1 MGIAKVI
8 AIPYFCIRMDETHL
22 LELMEHHGVKPT
34 ANRIV
39 IARALAAAG
48 RPMSM
53 TERETVV
60 ETIDKSNIFSTLQAF
75 REARLVHVLDDSG
88 DGVRYELCHS
98 HHDDEDDDVHVHFYC
113 EKCHRT
119 FCLEDTPVPPVSI
132 PDEYAVHSVSYL
144 IKGLCKECQLPTVRC
159 RQIFDHQGSEG
170 KAKGRRDGD

>member
-1 MGIAKVI
+1 MEEK
-8 AIPYFCIRMDETHL
+8 HL
-22 LELMEHHGVKPT
+22 LELMESHGIKPT

-53 TERETVV
+53 TELETVV
-60 ETIDKSNIFSTLQAF
+60 ETIDKSNVFRTLQAF
-75 REARLVHVLDDSG
+75 REAHLVHVLDDSG

-119 FCLEDTPVPPVSI
+119 FCLEDTPVPPVSV
-132 PDEYAVHSVSYL
+132 PEGFSPRTVNYL
-144 IKGLCKECQLPTVRC
+144 LPKPSLRDPSQTSLGPSLLCGRGWPQVWECHY
-159 RQIFDHQGSEG
+159 RQSDV
-170 KAKGRRDGD
+170 